1 MRVVVERGDM
11 TEIAVLRQHIHGL
24 SGETY
29 AEELRERLPDAD
41 VRLART
47 PAEERELLETAE
59 IATGL
64 QLSPEELGAAPNLKL
79 FACVYAGTGHL
90 DVGEFREHGVAVTN
104 GSGVHGPNIAEYV
117 IGSMVIFARD
127 FKKAWRQQDRRE
139 WRSFPSTEIKGS
151 TVTVI
156 GLGAIGEAIVERLE
170 PFGAELLGVRYS
182 PEKGGPTAE
191 VYGFD
196 EIYEPLSRSDYVVVA
211 CPLTETTENLIDE
224 EALRTMPTD
233 AVLINIAR
241 GGIVDTEALLGRLR
255 LNALRGAALD
265 VTDPEPL
272 PEDHPLWGFDNVHIT
287 PHNAGHTPEYF
298 ARVADILAENV
309 DRIAERGYEDLRNQ
323 VV

>member
-1 MRVVVERGDM
+1 M
-11 TEIAVLRQHIHGL
+11 TEIAVLRQHVHGL
-24 SGETY
+24 PAETY
-29 AEELRERLPDAD
+29 AAELRTRLPDVD

-47 PAEERELLETAE
+47 PGEEQELLATAE

-64 QLSPEELGAAPNLKL
+64 QLSPAELEAAQNLEL

-90 DVGEFREHGVAVTN
+90 DLDAFRERDVAVTN

-117 IGSMVIFARD
+117 IGSMIVHARD
-127 FKKAWRQQDRRE
+127 FKQAWRQQKRRE
-139 WRSFPSTEIKGS
+139 WRSFPTTEIHGS
-151 TVTVI
+151 TVTVV
-156 GLGAIGEAIVERLE
+156 GLGAIGEAVATRLE

-191 VYGFD
+191 VYGFE
-196 EIYEPLSRSDYVVVA
+196 EIYEPLSRSDYVVLA

-241 GGIVDTEALLGRLR
+241 GGVVDTDALVRRLR
-255 LNALRGAALD
+255 VNGLGGVTLD

-272 PEDHPLWGFDNVHIT
+272 PEDHPLWSFGNVHIT
-287 PHNAGHTPEYF
+287 PHNAGYTPEYF
-298 ARVADILAENV
+298 SRVADILADNV
-309 DRIAERGYEDLRNQ
+309 ARIHDDRNEDLRNQ
-323 VV
+323 VA

>member
-1 MRVVVERGDM
+1 M

-24 SGETY
+24 PAETY
-29 AEELRERLPDAD
+29 AAELRERLSDAD

-47 PAEERELLETAE
+47 PGEERELLASAD

-64 QLSPEELGAAPNLKL
+64 QLSPEELETASNLEL

-90 DVGEFREHGVAVTN
+90 ELDAFRERGVAVTN
-104 GSGVHGPNIAEYV
+104 GSGVHGPNIAEHV
-117 IGSMVIFARD
+117 IGSMIVLARD
-127 FKKAWRQQDRRE
+127 FKQAWRQQERRE
-139 WRSFPSTEIKGS
+139 WRSFPTTEIHGS
-151 TVTVI
+151 TVTVV
-156 GLGAIGEAIVERLE
+156 GLGAIGEAVASRLE

-182 PEKGGPTAE
+182 PEKGGPTEE

-196 EIYEPLSRSDYVVVA
+196 EIYEPLSRSDYVVLA

-233 AVLINIAR
+233 AMLVNIAR
-241 GGIVDTEALLGRLR
+241 GGIVDTDALVRRLR
-255 LNALRGAALD
+255 VSGLRGVALD

-272 PEDHPLWGFDNVHIT
+272 PEDHPLWSFGNVHIT
-287 PHNAGHTPEYF
+287 PHNAGYTPEYF
-298 ARVADILAENV
+298 SRVADILADNV
-309 DRIAERGYEDLRNQ
+309 ERIRERGYEDLRNQ

>member
-1 MRVVVERGDM
+1 M

-29 AEELRERLPDAD
+29 AEELRERLPEAD

-47 PAEERELLETAE
+47 PGEERELLETAE
-59 IATGL
+59 VATGL
-64 QLSPEELGAAPNLKL
+64 KLTPEQLDAAPNLEL

-90 DVGEFREHGVAVTN
+90 DVEAFRERGIAVTN

-117 IGSMVIFARD
+117 IGSMVVFARD
-127 FKKAWRQQDRRE
+127 FKRAWRQQDRRE

-151 TVTVI
+151 TVTVV
-156 GLGAIGEAIVERLE
+156 GLGAIGQAVVERLE

-182 PEKGGPTAE
+182 PGKGGPTEE

-196 EIYEPLSRSDYVVVA
+196 ELYEPLSRSDYVVLA
-211 CPLTETTENLIDE
+211 CPLTEETEKLVDM
-224 EALRTMPTD
+224 EALRTMPPD

-241 GGIVDTEALLGRLR
+241 GGVVDTEALVRRLR
-255 LNALRGAALD
+255 VNALRGAALD

-272 PEDHPLWGFDNVHIT
+272 PGDHPLWGFDNVHIT

-309 DRIAERGYEDLRNQ
+309 DRIRETGYEDLRNQ